1 MALRTVLNVAGT
13 MVLRP
18 ISRGR
23 EIARTPRRDGS
34 GTRIEGGEE
43 PRDRPCGRPAR
54 KAAQDGLMTDLVSVC
69 TSTHDKFSSG
79 GNGAGFC
86 AS

>member
-43 PRDRPCGRPAR
+43 P
-54 KAAQDGLMTDLVSVC
+54 
-69 TSTHDKFSSG
+69 
-79 GNGAGFC
+79 
-86 AS
+86 